1 MSRQAMTATPGRI
14 SPNLIRLLG
23 ERGDVR
29 RVARGDILIHEGDLS
44 DGLFILLKGVL
55 KVFTKDDRGR
65 EVIYNS
71 LEPGEVLGEMFLDGG
86 PRSAS
91 VKAMTAVECIEV
103 RGSQIPDLMRTYP
116 EFSEALVVKLIE
128 RLRHATL
135 QIRSLAL
142 DGVFARTVASINE
155 LAIAKS
161 DERILPATVTQ
172 QEIASRIGATRE
184 MVNHVF
190 RDLTKAGYLVRD
202 EQVGWFITRSLPKH

>member
-1 MSRQAMTATPGRI
+1 MESPSSRL
-14 SPNLIRLLG
+14 SPELIDLLT
-23 ERGDVR
+23 
-29 RVARGDILIHEGDLS
+29 ARGDARAIARGELVIQEGEYS
-44 DGLFILLKGVL
+44 DSLFILLSGQL
-55 KVFTKDDRGR
+55 KVFTQDDRGR

-91 VKAMTAVECIEV
+91 VRATSDAQCIEV
-103 RGSQIPDLMRTYP
+103 RGAEIRAFMRQYP

-142 DGVFARTVASINE
+142 DGVFARTVTAIGE
-155 LAIAKS
+155 LALDAAGKHY
-161 DERILPATVTQ
+161 LPAIITQ
-172 QEIASRIGATRE
+172 QQIASRIGATRE

-190 RDLTKAGYLVRD
+190 RDLLKAGVLTRD
-202 EQVGWFITRSLPKH
+202 EHGDWLITKPLPKH